1 MVWQRAPIVMM
12 RVFRQAHFLPA
23 VTMVAV
29 LVAVPGEVFVYPKF
43 AAEGEGVGE
52 GREAVGE
59 VRAVLE
65 VFEEGLRRPP
75 ETDSVSSTVAT
86 RPPPGQ
92 QVHP

>member
-1 MVWQRAPIVMM
+1 MVRQRAPIVMM
-12 RVFRQAHFLPA
+12 RVLRQAHVLPA

-29 LVAVPGEVFVYPKF
+29 LVVVPGEEF
-43 AAEGEGVGE
+43 AAEGEGLGE

-75 ETDSVSSTVAT
+75 ETDSVSSTVAA